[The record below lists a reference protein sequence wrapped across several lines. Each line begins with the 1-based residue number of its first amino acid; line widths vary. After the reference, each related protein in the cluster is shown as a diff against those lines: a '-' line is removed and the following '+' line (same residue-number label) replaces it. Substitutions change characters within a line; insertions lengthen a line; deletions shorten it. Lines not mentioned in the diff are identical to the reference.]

1 MNNMSQSKNIEILND
16 GARRGLVSGAALLAL
31 GFIARPFA
39 RTYDFAFDGGLAP
52 VDGKIASPRNTPII
66 PPGADNARRFGKRCT
81 GCQMCASACPNQVLR
96 PSSKASNFMQ
106 PEMSF
111 ERGYCRPEC
120 VKCSEVC
127 PTGAIRRI
135 TAAEKSSIQIGIAK
149 WSKDLCIVNSDKV
162 ACDLCARK
170 CPTGAITMI
179 PQRPDNADSLKI
191 PMIDTNRC
199 IGCGACE
206 QLCPSRPYSAIYV
219 DGVDSHRTI

>member
-1 MNNMSQSKNIEILND
+1 
-16 GARRGLVSGAALLAL
+16 
-31 GFIARPFA
+31 
-39 RTYDFAFDGGLAP
+39 
-52 VDGKIASPRNTPII
+52 
-66 PPGADNARRFGKRCT
+66 
-81 GCQMCASACPNQVLR
+81 
-96 PSSKASNFMQ
+96 MQ
-106 PEMSF
+106 PAMSF

-135 TAAEKSSIQIGIAK
+135 TTAEKSSIQVGIAK
-149 WSKDLCIVNSDKV
+149 WSKDLCIFNTDKA

-170 CPTGAITMI
+170 CPTGAVTMI
-179 PQRPDNADSLKI
+179 PKNAGEENSPKI

-206 QLCPSRPYSAIYV
+206 QLCPSRPYSAIIV